1 MNIGE
6 EEEEKDD
13 DDDDDDDDVDL
24 PNPAPAP
31 ARAPAPVP
39 WPPLPRGVKRKSTRV
54 MREKG
59 TLLWEIWEEE
69 DQKWIDQHM
78 TEDVDLNQQ
87 NTLIAE
93 TAEPPHDLIMPL
105 LRYQKEFLAW
115 GSKQEQSVRGG
126 VLADEMG
133 MGKTIQAISLVLAR
147 RDFDRAKAKEAV
159 GCTLV
164 LCPLVAVSQW
174 LSEIDRFTSP
184 GSTKVL
190 VYHGAKREKSAQE
203 LKKYDFVLTTYSTVE
218 NEFRKC
224 MMSPKEQCEYCSKS
238 FYPAKLVIHNKYF
251 CGPNAVRTSKQSKQ
265 QKKKKISVAASS
277 TKKGKEADEGEGSK
291 TKRGRKKS
299 KKALEDDQLGS
310 VDRKKSLLHSI
321 TWNRII
327 LDEVSTRPV
336 SFVLSMLSG
345 LVYRYDVGYYLIIPG
360 SLH

>member
-1 MNIGE
+1 MNIGEE

-13 DDDDDDDDVDL
+13 DDDDVPNVHVNL
-24 PNPAPAP
+24 PNPVP
-31 ARAPAPVP
+31 ARVPVP
-39 WPPLPRGVKRKSTRV
+39 WPPFPRGVKRKSTRV
-54 MREKG
+54 IREKG
-59 TLLWEIWEEE
+59 TLLWEIWEQE

-93 TAEPPHDLIMPL
+93 TAEPPADLIMPL

-115 GSKQEQSVRGG
+115 GSKQEQSFRGG
-126 VLADEMG
+126 ILADEMG
-133 MGKTIQAISLVLAR
+133 MGKTIQAISLVLAK
-147 RDFDRAKAKEAV
+147 RDFDRANKAKKAV

-190 VYHGAKREKSAQE
+190 VYHGAKREKNAE
-203 LKKYDFVLTTYSTVE
+203 EFKKYDFVLTTYSTVE

-238 FYPAKLVIHNKYF
+238 FYPAKLLIHNKYF
-251 CGPNAVRTSKQSKQ
+251 CGPNAVKTNKQSKQ
-265 QKKKKISVAASS
+265 QKKKISVAASS
-277 TKKGKEADEGEGSK
+277 SKKGKEVDEGEGSK
-291 TKRGRKKS
+291 TKRSRRKS
-299 KKALEDDQLGS
+299 KKGLEDDQLGS

-327 LDEVSTRPV
+327 LDEVSTTV
-336 SFVLSMLSG
+336 Q
-345 LVYRYDVGYYLIIPG
+345 D
-360 SLH
+360 